1 MHELL
6 NTLYIQTQGAALRLD
21 YDTVQV
27 RVQRENRLRV
37 PLLRLESI
45 VVFGRVGVTG
55 PLIHRCAEEGR
66 SLVWMSRSGRFRA
79 RLVGPTGGNVLLRR
93 AQHLAL
99 SEPAQCSAIARQMV
113 AAKIQNSRNQ
123 LLRAARDVRQA
134 NAAEA
139 LTQASTRMA
148 AILARLR
155 ALEDIDELRGAE
167 GEAAMEYFGV
177 FDHMI
182 TAQRDA
188 FNFDGRNRRPPRD
201 RTNAVLSFLYAL
213 LANECSA
220 ALEAVGLDS
229 QVGYLHALRPG
240 RSSLALDLME
250 EFRAPLADRLTL
262 TLINRRQLQPKHFED
277 MPGGAV
283 YLNEEGRRA
292 LLVAYQERK
301 QAEVEHRTLKN
312 KVPLGLVPHIQAR
325 LLARHLRG
333 DLKHYPPFIY
343 R

>member
-1 MHELL
+1 MNELL
-6 NTLYIQTQGAALRLD
+6 NTLYVQTQGAALRLD

-27 RVQRENRLRV
+27 RVEQENRLRV

-66 SLVWMSRSGRFRA
+66 ALVWMSRYGRFRA

-99 SEPAQCSAIARQMV
+99 SDPVRGCAIARQMV

-134 NAAEA
+134 EA
-139 LTQASTRMA
+139 GDNLAQAGARLAS
-148 AILARLR
+148 ILARLR
-155 ALEDIDELRGAE
+155 PLESIDEIRGAE
-167 GEAAMEYFGV
+167 GEAAMEYFGA
-177 FDHMI
+177 FNHMI
-182 TAQRDA
+182 TAQREE
-188 FNFDGRNRRPPRD
+188 FGFDGRNRRPPRD
-201 RTNAVLSFLYAL
+201 RTNAILSFLYAV
-213 LANECSA
+213 LANECAA
-220 ALEAVGLDS
+220 ALEAVGLDP

-240 RSSLALDLME
+240 RPSLALDLME
-250 EFRAPLADRLTL
+250 EFRAPLADRLAL
-262 TLINRRQLQPKHFED
+262 TLINRRQLQAKHFEE
-277 MPGGAV
+277 MPGGGV
-283 YLNEEGRRA
+283 YLNETGRRV
-292 LLVAYQERK
+292 LLTAYEARK
-301 QAEVEHRTLKN
+301 QVTVDHRTLKS
-312 KVPLGLVPHIQAR
+312 KVPLGLGLHIQAR

-333 DLKHYPPFIY
+333 DLKHYPPFVY